1 MHPSPN
7 HVLLGMQ
14 ALIVAVAVAV
24 PVIVAVAVP
33 VIVAVAVA
41 VAMPV
46 TVVVATEV
54 PPTGP
59 MGVTGAVT
67 VVVAVIPELAEDL
80 TEEAPRSL
88 TNQRSEAEQDQPKE
102 ASPLQESGIVF
113 ESDRKHPTPHFRPD
127 QIDDQA

>member
-14 ALIVAVAVAV
+14 ALIVAVAV
-24 PVIVAVAVP
+24 
-33 VIVAVAVA
+33 
-41 VAMPV
+41 PV

-59 MGVTGAVT
+59 MGVPGAVT
-67 VVVAVIPELAEDL
+67 VVVAVVPELAEDL

-88 TNQRSEAEQDQPKE
+88 THQRSEAEQDQPEE
-102 ASPLQESGIVF
+102 AHPLQQSGIVI
-113 ESDRKHPTPHFRPD
+113 ESDREAPPPNLRPEEIHD
-127 QIDDQA
+127 NA